1 MREMDNKK
9 GWASKNWCFR
19 TMKTSWDWKRLLRI
33 PWTARRSNQSM
44 LKEITPEYSLKGL
57 MLKLK
62 YQYFGHLIWKGNSLG
77 KKKRKQTS
85 CWERLKAGGE
95 GDNRRWNGWM
105 TSPTQWTWVR
115 ANSGRWW
122 RTWKSGVLQFMG
134 LKRVGHDWVTE
145 QEQQTRACK
154 SGEVLAWPF
163 PDQFRN
169 FTGLELIK
177 FSDPDLCY
185 WSSQT
190 TNIQKQ
196 NTNVLFYSK

>member
-1 MREMDNKK
+1 MLESGWEVISHRAGIVYSKQAMREQLSPMGPLTAWIQNSKCIFK
-9 GWASKNWCFR
+9 PHEKNW
-19 TMKTSWDWKRLLRI
+19 
-33 PWTARRSNQSM
+33 
-44 LKEITPEYSLKGL
+44 
-57 MLKLK
+57 
-62 YQYFGHLIWKGNSLG
+62 LIGEDP
-77 KKKRKQTS
+77 
-85 CWERLKAGGE
+85 WERLRAGRE
-95 GDNRRWNGWM
+95 GDDRGWDGWM
-105 TSPTQWTWVR
+105 ASPTQWTWVWP
-115 ANSGRWW
+115 NSERQW
-122 RTWKSGVLQFMG
+122 RTGKPGVLQFMG
-134 LKRVGHDWVTE
+134 LKRVGHNWVTE